1 MGKLTGMEITASPAF
16 EKSKYLFYLI
26 LVSVGVYFLSSLFV
40 FYTRLKLADQYS
52 PSAVDMNLPK
62 QISSEKPPLEHFKTI
77 WERNLFSAKVDE
89 EKKPEPQNLLSKID
103 ALSVTTLNCTLIG
116 TILNDEGESWAII
129 QDNQTNRQD
138 RYTVGSTVSGAKVVM
153 ILRNKVVLNIDGRDE
168 LLVMGIE
175 KIRTSSPEA
184 EKADTTSIPRREPAR
199 SARGPLKSEGLNYT
213 ISRDLIQQ
221 SVNNMAQLM
230 SAVRMTPYLKDGNP
244 EGFRLTQIK
253 DDSLFKAMGL
263 QNGDILMSI
272 NGQSILAA
280 GDMVKAYSAI
290 KYSNSFTVGIMRNN
304 RSTTLNY
311 RVR

>member
-1 MGKLTGMEITASPAF
+1 LTGMKITAAPSLDR
-16 EKSKYLFYLI
+16 SKYLFYLI
-26 LVSVGVYFLSSLFV
+26 LISVGVYFLSSLFV
-40 FYTRLKLADQYS
+40 SYTRLKLAGQYS
-52 PSAVDMNLPK
+52 PGGVRMNLPK
-62 QISSEKPPLEHFKTI
+62 QASAEKPPLDHFKRI

-89 EKKPEPQNLLSKID
+89 ETKPEPQNLLSKID

-116 TILNDEGESWAII
+116 TILNEDGESWAII
-129 QDNQTNRQD
+129 QDNQTHRQD
-138 RYTVGSTVSGAKVVM
+138 RYPVGSMVSGAKVMM

-175 KIRTSSPEA
+175 KIRTSTPE
-184 EKADTTSIPRREPAR
+184 EENADTFTAPRKEPVRPAR
-199 SARGPLKSEGLNYT
+199 GVLKNEGLNYT
-213 ISRDLIQQ
+213 ISRDLVRQ

-230 SAVRMTPYLKDGNP
+230 SAVRMTPYLKDGRP

-263 QNGDILMSI
+263 QNGDILTSI

-280 GDMVKAYSAI
+280 EDVMRAYGAI
-290 KYSNSFTVGIMRNN
+290 KEGNSFTVSIMRNN

>member
-1 MGKLTGMEITASPAF
+1 MEITASATL

-26 LVSVGVYFLSSLFV
+26 VISIGVYFLSSLFV

-52 PSAVDMNLPK
+52 PSAVEMNLPK
-62 QISSEKPPLEHFKTI
+62 QVSAQKPPLEHFKTI

-89 EKKPEPQNLLSKID
+89 ERKPEPQNLLSKID
-103 ALSVTTLNCTLIG
+103 TLSVTSLNCSLIG
-116 TILNDEGESWAII
+116 TVLNEDGESWAII

-138 RYTVGSTVSGAKVVM
+138 RYPVGSTVSGAKVVM

-175 KIRTSSPEA
+175 KIRVSPPEA
-184 EKADTTSIPRREPAR
+184 EKADTTSTPGKLPPRPAR
-199 SARGPLKSEGLNYT
+199 GVLGGQALNYN

-221 SVNNMAQLM
+221 SINNMAQLM
-230 SAVRMTPYLKDGNP
+230 SEVRMTPYLKDGNP

-253 DDSLFKAMGL
+253 DGSLFRTMGL

-280 GDMVKAYSAI
+280 EDMMKAYGAI
-290 KYSNSFTVGIMRNN
+290 KEGNSFTVSIMRNN
-304 RSTTLNY
+304 RPMTLNY
-311 RVR
+311 GVR

>member
-1 MGKLTGMEITASPAF
+1 MKITADLSLDR
-16 EKSKYLFYLI
+16 SKYLFYLGLI
-26 LVSVGVYFLSSLFV
+26 SVGVYFLSSLFV

-52 PSAVDMNLPK
+52 PGGVRMNLPT
-62 QISSEKPPLEHFKTI
+62 QASAEKPSLEHFKPI

-89 EKKPEPQNLLSKID
+89 ETKPEPRNLLSKID

-116 TILNDEGESWAII
+116 TILNEDGESWAII

-138 RYTVGSTVSGAKVVM
+138 RYPVGSTVSGAKVVM

-175 KIRTSSPEA
+175 KIRASTPEE
-184 EKADTTSIPRREPAR
+184 EKADTFSIPRKEPVRPAR
-199 SARGPLKSEGLNYT
+199 GVLKSEGLNYT
-213 ISRDLIQQ
+213 ISRDLVRQ
-221 SVNNMAQLM
+221 SVNNMAQMM
-230 SAVRMTPYLKDGNP
+230 SAVRMTPYLKDGRP

-253 DDSLFKAMGL
+253 DKSLFKAMGL
-263 QNGDILMSI
+263 RNGDILTSI

-280 GDMVKAYSAI
+280 EDMMRAYGAI
-290 KYSNSFTVGIMRNN
+290 KEGNSFTVSIVRNN